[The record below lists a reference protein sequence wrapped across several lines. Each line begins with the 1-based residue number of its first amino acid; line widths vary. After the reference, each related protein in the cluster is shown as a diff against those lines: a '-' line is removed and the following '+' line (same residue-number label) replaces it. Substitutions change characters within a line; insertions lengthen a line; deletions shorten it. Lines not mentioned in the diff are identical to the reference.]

1 MRYRKMLAYALL
13 SALVFAS
20 VSVTSAQKR
29 RAPKKPAAAANSSAR
44 TSLDDKIRRFAPTT
58 LTADTSR
65 LSAGDR
71 RALAKIIEAAKL
83 MDPLY
88 LRQVWEGNPG
98 TKHRLEADL
107 SPEGRARLHYFRIN
121 VGPWSRLDGNEP
133 FIEGVPHEKPKH
145 ANYYPDDMTK
155 EEFNAWV
162 QTLPAE
168 EKARAT
174 GFFHL
179 IRRGADG
186 KLKTVPYSAE
196 YREFLEPAAK
206 LLREAATLTT
216 NPTLKS
222 FLSKRADAFLS
233 DDYYE
238 SDVAWMDLDS
248 PIDVTIGPYE
258 TYEDELFNYKAAFE
272 SYVTLRDEA
281 ESAKL
286 AKFSGYLQE
295 LENNLPMEA
304 RYRNPKL
311 GAASPIRVVNEVFSS
326 GEGNRGVQTAAF
338 NLPND
343 ERVVKEKG
351 SKRVMLK
358 NVQEAKFN
366 KTLLPI
372 SRVVLTPAGQRA
384 LSFESFFTHILAH
397 ELMHGLGPHNIN
409 VNGQET
415 TVRMQLKELSSAIE
429 EAKADITGLW
439 ALQYLMD
446 KGMLDKRMER
456 SMYTTFLAS
465 CFRSVRF
472 GITEAHGKGIALQF
486 NYLTDEGAIR
496 FDERAGTFQ
505 IDEARIKA
513 AVAKLTREIL
523 TLQAE
528 GSYEKAKAMLDKY
541 GVIRPPMQSA
551 LARLGDVPVD
561 IEPHFPLAQ
570 K

>member
-1 MRYRKMLAYALL
+1 MRIACALLLL
-13 SALVFAS
+13 SAVCFETWGVAPAAAA
-20 VSVTSAQKR
+20 VQQRR
-29 RAPKKPAAAANSSAR
+29 RAPKSALTAR
-44 TSLDDKIRRFAPTT
+44 ASLNAKIRRFAPTT

-65 LSAGDR
+65 LSTGDR
-71 RALAKIIEAAKL
+71 RALARIIEAAKL
-83 MDPLY
+83 LDPLY
-88 LRQVWEGNPG
+88 LEQVWSGNPAL
-98 TKHRLEADL
+98 KRRLEADK
-107 SPEGRARLHYFRIN
+107 SASGWARLHYFRIN

-133 FIEGVPHEKPKH
+133 FIEGVPRQKPHH

-155 EEFNAWV
+155 EEFNAWIA
-162 QTLPAE
+162 TLPPE

-186 KLKTVPYSAE
+186 KLKTVPYSTE
-196 YREFLEPAAK
+196 YRRFLDPAAR
-206 LLREAATLTT
+206 LLREAAALTT
-216 NPTLKS
+216 NASLKN

-281 ESAKL
+281 ESQKL
-286 AKFSGYLQE
+286 QRFSGYLQE
-295 LENNLPMEA
+295 LEDNLPLEA

-311 GAASPIRVVNEVFSS
+311 GAAAPIRVVNEVFAS

-358 NVQEAKFN
+358 NVQEAKFQ
-366 KTLLPI
+366 KTLVPI
-372 SRVVLTPAGQRA
+372 SRVVLAPAERGA

-397 ELMHGLGPHNIN
+397 ELMHGLGPHNID
-409 VNGQET
+409 VGGQAT
-415 TVRMQLKELSSAIE
+415 TVRMQLKELYSAIE

-446 KGMLDKRMER
+446 KGLVEKSMER

-472 GITEAHGKGIALQF
+472 GITEAHGKGIAVQF
-486 NYLTDEGAIR
+486 NYLTDEGAIK
-496 FDERAGTFQ
+496 FDEGAGTFR
-505 IDEARIKA
+505 IDEARIKP
-513 AVAKLTREIL
+513 AVAKLAREIL

-528 GSYEKAKAMLDKY
+528 GSYAKARALLDRY
-541 GVIRPPMQSA
+541 GVIRPPMQRA

-561 IEPHFPLAQ
+561 IEPHFPLAATR
-570 K
+570 

>member
-1 MRYRKMLAYALL
+1 MKYRMMIACALL
-13 SALVFAS
+13 AAVCFE
-20 VSVTSAQKR
+20 TSGVAVVAAATQRR
-29 RAPKKPAAAANSSAR
+29 RAPQAAGRA
-44 TSLDDKIRRFAPTT
+44 SLDAKIRRFAPTT
-58 LTADTSR
+58 LTADTSH

-71 RALAKIIEAAKL
+71 RALARIIQAAKL
-83 MDPLY
+83 MDPIY
-88 LRQVWEGNPG
+88 LRQVWSGNPALL
-98 TKHRLEADL
+98 KRLEADK
-107 SPEGRARLHYFRIN
+107 SATGRARLHYFRIN

-133 FIEGVPHEKPKH
+133 FIEGVPRQKPHH

-162 QTLPAE
+162 ATLPAE

-174 GFFHL
+174 GFFHV
-179 IRRGADG
+179 IRRTTPTG
-186 KLKTVPYSAE
+186 LKTVPYSTE
-196 YREFLEPAAK
+196 YRGFLEPAAR
-206 LLREAATLTT
+206 LLREAAALTT
-216 NPTLKS
+216 NATLRN
-222 FLSKRADAFLS
+222 FLNKRADAFLS

-238 SDVAWMDLDS
+238 SDVAWMELDA

-272 SYVTLRDEA
+272 AYVTLRDEA

-295 LENNLPMEA
+295 LENNLPLEA

-311 GAASPIRVVNEVFSS
+311 GAASPIRVVNQVFSS

-343 ERVVKEKG
+343 ERVVREKG

-358 NVQEAKFN
+358 NVQEAKFE
-366 KTLLPI
+366 KTLVPI
-372 SRVVLTPAGQRA
+372 SRVVLAPAERRA

-409 VNGQET
+409 VDGRET

-446 KGMLDKRMER
+446 KGVVEKSMER
-456 SMYTTFLAS
+456 SLYTTYLAS

-472 GITEAHGKGIALQF
+472 GITEAHGKGIAVQF

-496 FDERAGTFQ
+496 FNEHTGTFS
-505 IDEARIKA
+505 IDETRIKP
-513 AVAKLTREIL
+513 AVTKLTREIL

-528 GSYEKAKAMLDKY
+528 GSYAKAKAMLDRY
-541 GVIRPPMQSA
+541 GVIRPPMQRA

-570 K
+570 R